1 MPASLSIL
9 LAAACSEQTGSEF
22 LFMRVVRNQSKQ
34 FQKCQN
40 PPLSLPF
47 HTKSGFLGQRSL
59 ESYQKRQ
66 VWTNDS
72 KERVEL
78 LKRNWRI

>member
-40 PPLSLPF
+40 PPFVFTISYKIWFFGSGELRELSKTAVLD
-47 HTKSGFLGQRSL
+47 Q
-59 ESYQKRQ
+59 
-66 VWTNDS
+66 
-72 KERVEL
+72 
-78 LKRNWRI
+78 

>member
-40 PPLSLPF
+40 PPFVFTISY
-47 HTKSGFLGQRSL
+47 KIWFLGQGSL

-78 LKRNWRI
+78 LKKNWRI